1 MRKAEVILLLSL
13 LILEYF
19 IIRVDI
25 VIDDIVVGY
34 LFVFGPVCGWVF
46 FKEGNRI
53 CGVDF

>member
-1 MRKAEVILLLSL
+1 MALRKAEVILLLSL

-34 LFVFGPVCGWVF
+34 LFVFGPVCG
-46 FKEGNRI
+46 
-53 CGVDF
+53 